1 MSRIGKQIIKIPSS
15 VEIKILNDEILVKGP
30 QGELKQNLPSF
41 VKVEING
48 QDLNLK
54 VENQENKKQKSLWGT
69 MNRLIANMIKG
80 VSEGFEKKLE
90 MVGVGYRAEVK
101 QDNLILRIG
110 YSHPVDFS
118 IPEGIEAQIE
128 KNIITIKGIDKQV
141 VGDTAARIRRLRK
154 PEPYKGKGVKY
165 VDEVIR
171 RKDGKKTASAGD
183 KV

>member
-15 VEIKILNDEILVKGP
+15 IEIKILKNEVLVKGP
-30 QGELKQNLPSF
+30 KGELKQELPPF
-41 VKVEING
+41 IKVEIDG
-48 QDLNLK
+48 QDLTLK
-54 VENQENKKQKSLWGT
+54 VEDQENKKQKSLWGT

-80 VSEGFEKKLE
+80 VTEGFEKKLE
-90 MVGVGYRAEVK
+90 MVGVGYRAEVN
-101 QDNLILRIG
+101 QNNLILRIG

-118 IPEGIEAQIE
+118 IPEGIDVQVE
-128 KNIITIKGIDKQV
+128 KNIITIKGINKQM

-154 PEPYKGKGVKY
+154 PEPYKGKGLKY

-171 RKDGKKTASAGD
+171 RKAGKKTATAGD